1 MLVLTLNTG
10 LSKDDISYNTL
21 NVIEMHASSVKDEPD
36 LNNQTS
42 RNQVFPVGKGEKAR
56 I

>member
-1 MLVLTLNTG
+1 MKMILLLFILRGEVTSSLDVN
-10 LSKDDISYNTL
+10 
-21 NVIEMHASSVKDEPD
+21 HASSVKDEPD